1 MRPYPPRRSPYRQD
15 RDPRVT
21 SAGRRRWLTML
32 AASMACALAV
42 PVMTGE
48 VVASAAGTA
57 WSIVPTPAVASGSP
71 LAGVSCVSASYCMAV
86 GYSEHNC
93 YPCYYSILIEHWDGH
108 SWSVMP
114 SPTPRAQPKDESQGT
129 FLTGVS
135 CISST
140 WCMAVGIWDDKQL
153 AMSWNGRSWT
163 LTAIA
168 SSVLGQLS
176 AVSCTS
182 ATWCAAVGYEYTQS
196 TRALLD
202 TWDGKA
208 WSTVVGH
215 QSHQLEQGVSCVSP
229 SWCMA
234 VGDVSERWDGK
245 QWSPLAAPAGNTRTF
260 NAVSCTSPSA
270 CLAAGSQAIVLEP
283 GRMNPPGHIPAAEA
297 WDGSHWSVVA
307 NPYKRSVMVQASLSS
322 VTCSNAKSCV
332 AVGAASQVGDPLI
345 ESWEGSGLTVVP
357 SPHVAGKTTSLAGVS
372 CLAAGPCIAVG
383 SSEGSAPVLA
393 AFVEMS

>member
-1 MRPYPPRRSPYRQD
+1 
-15 RDPRVT
+15 
-21 SAGRRRWLTML
+21 
-32 AASMACALAV
+32 
-42 PVMTGE
+42 
-48 VVASAAGTA
+48 
-57 WSIVPTPAVASGSP
+57 
-71 LAGVSCVSASYCMAV
+71 
-86 GYSEHNC
+86 
-93 YPCYYSILIEHWDGH
+93 
-108 SWSVMP
+108 
-114 SPTPRAQPKDESQGT
+114 
-129 FLTGVS
+129 
-135 CISST
+135 
-140 WCMAVGIWDDKQL
+140 MAVGIWDDKQL